1 MQKLIVSIF
10 LVLLA
15 VQLQAEEP
23 KALALVVQATGKSE
37 IVRAGKSVGVKVNE
51 LVKKGDL
58 LRTLGDGTMSVQLST
73 GAIFRMAPGT
83 EVILQDLVRDSTGF
97 RVRLD
102 VKRGSLASKLDK
114 LGKSDAYVVSTPTA
128 IAGVR
133 GTEFLVE
140 IAQAASTASSV
151 LVNDGS
157 VAVAGS
163 EGAEEQ
169 VVPSGSKIVSDGKA
183 MIQSLLDIHE
193 KEKMRIF
200 AELKNFQRAN
210 FETLVEQQRKNQEMM
225 QQMRQQNSPLDQVQP

>member
-1 MQKLIVSIF
+1 MQKFVVSFLFIF
-10 LVLLA
+10 LA
-15 VQLQAEEP
+15 AQLHAEEP

-37 IVRAGKSVGVKVNE
+37 IVRAGKSTGVKVND
-51 LVKKGDL
+51 LVKKGDVI
-58 LRTLGDGTMSVQLST
+58 RTLADGTMSVQLST

-83 EVILQDLVRDSTGF
+83 EVVLQDLVRDSSGF

-128 IAGVR
+128 VAGVR

-140 IAQAASTASSV
+140 IAQAATTASV
-151 LVNDGS
+151 MVNDGS

-163 EGAEEQ
+163 EGQQEQ
-169 VVPSGSKIVSDGKA
+169 VCPSGSKIVADGKA

-193 KEKMRIF
+193 QEKMRIF

-225 QQMRQQNSPLDQVQP
+225 QQMRQQNSPLDQAQP

>member
-1 MQKLIVSIF
+1 MQKLVISILF
-10 LVLLA
+10 VFLA
-15 VQLQAEEP
+15 VQVQADEP

-37 IVRAGKSVGVKVNE
+37 IVRAGKPVGVKVNE
-51 LVKKGDL
+51 LVKKGDV
-58 LRTLGDGTMSVQLST
+58 LRTLADGTMSVQLST

-83 EVILQDLVRDSTGF
+83 EVVLQDLVRDNSGF

-140 IAQAASTASSV
+140 IAQAASAASV
-151 LVNDGS
+151 MVNDGS

-163 EGAEEQ
+163 EGAQEQ
-169 VVPSGSKIVSDGKA
+169 VCPSGSKIVSDGKA
-183 MIQSLLDIHE
+183 MVQSLLEIHE